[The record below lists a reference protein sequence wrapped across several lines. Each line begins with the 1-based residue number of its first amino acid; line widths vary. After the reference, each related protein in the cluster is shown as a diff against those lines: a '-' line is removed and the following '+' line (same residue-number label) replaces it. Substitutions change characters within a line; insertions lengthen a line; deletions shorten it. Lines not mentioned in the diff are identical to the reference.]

1 MKVLFNLFSCGPNE
15 PGELVGKIV
24 KGDPLREFDGYV
36 DQKASDK
43 KIVRGVF
50 SKGDSAFLT
59 GENKVID

>member
-1 MKVLFNLFSCGPNE
+1 M
-15 PGELVGKIV
+15 

-43 KIVRGVF
+43 KIVRDVF

-59 GENKVID
+59 GENKVIY